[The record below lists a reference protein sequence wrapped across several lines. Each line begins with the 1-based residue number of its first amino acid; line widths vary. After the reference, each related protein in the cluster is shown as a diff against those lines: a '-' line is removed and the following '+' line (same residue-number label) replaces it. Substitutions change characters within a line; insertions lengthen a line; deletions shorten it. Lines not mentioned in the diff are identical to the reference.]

1 MRLNL
6 HDFSGHPFQV
16 QLSRELAA
24 RGHEVV
30 HGFSTQF
37 VTGRGRLEVTA
48 DDPTGL
54 RIEGVTCERPM
65 VKYSPVGRTRF
76 ELSYANAWRANLQRE
91 QFDLVV
97 ACNVPLFA
105 LARMQSHFA
114 RSSQPWVLWHQDLY
128 SLGVGAEA
136 SRKLPGPLAGLARGC
151 AERLERSQIRR
162 AAGVV
167 AITEAML
174 HQYREWGVSRDDV
187 HVIPNWAP
195 LDDIT
200 PGKRDNE
207 WSREL
212 DLPTEPIRLMYAG
225 TLGRKHNPLL
235 LLELLDAARARGV
248 DAMLIVASEGVGADD
263 LAAAAGNR
271 PDVRIVGYQ
280 PAHRFSD
287 MLASAD
293 AVIALLEPDAA
304 QFSVPSKVLSY
315 LSAGRPII
323 ALVPAGNPAAADVS
337 EVGGFVATPSD
348 AGARAAARWLHDTA
362 GNPGQLGNIGRRSRA
377 LAERRFDIAHIGDS
391 FERVLQSAV
400 GTPTSVRKSGPFGYR
415 SGNVNSHVG
424 QEVSS

>member
-37 VTGRGRLEVTA
+37 VTGRGRLEVTP
-48 DDPTGL
+48 DDPQGL
-54 RIEGVTCERPM
+54 RIEGITCDRPM

-76 ELSYANAWRANLQRE
+76 ELSYANAWRANLDRE
-91 QFDLVV
+91 EFDLVV

-114 RSSQPWVLWHQDLY
+114 RRSQPWVLWHQDLY

-136 SRKLPGPLAGLARGC
+136 SRKLPAPLAGLARGGV
-151 AERLERSQIRR
+151 ERIERAQIKG

-167 AITEAML
+167 AITEAMVQ
-174 HQYREWGVSRDDV
+174 QYREWGVQRDDV

-200 PGKRDNE
+200 PGDRDNP

-212 DLPTEPIRLMYAG
+212 GLPTEPVRLMYAG

-235 LLELLDAARARGV
+235 LLELLDAAKARGV
-248 DAMLIVASEGVGADD
+248 DAVLVVASEGVGADD
-263 LAAAAGNR
+263 LAAAAGSR

-323 ALVPAGNPAAADVS
+323 ALVPSGNPAAQDV
-337 EVGGFVATPSD
+337 EDAGGFVGTPSGG
-348 AGARAAARWLHDTA
+348 GARAAAAWLQHTA
-362 GNPGQLGNIGRRSRA
+362 GTPGRIAEIGRSSRA
-377 LAERRFDIAHIGDS
+377 LAEQRFDISHIADS
-391 FERVLQSAV
+391 FERVIQSAV
-400 GTPTSVRKSGPFGYR
+400 GVPTSVPR
-415 SGNVNSHVG
+415 SARIAYQPGHDS
-424 QEVSS
+424 QEVAS